1 MSLSQMFDKMIVDG
15 ITERMKR
22 DKEYKKNII
31 TIEIHR
37 DDIQAELGY
46 EFTDERWDEFK
57 DYHEDHINDNNCYA
71 EDLTTEYF
79 IEPPE
84 SSFRYGEIGT
94 EYKYFEPEEYW
105 TNDNCEKEWEQDCR
119 REWLIEETEKLFAL
133 KIEKY
138 YLDAKYNPRTPIGE
152 KFANALY
159 DENFNG

>member
-1 MSLSQMFDKMIVDG
+1 MSLSQMFDIAIV
-15 ITERMKR
+15 ERMKR
-22 DKEYKKNII
+22 DEEYKKNTI

-46 EFTDERWDEFK
+46 EFTDDRWDEFK
-57 DYHEDHINDNNCYA
+57 DKNIVGV
-71 EDLTTEYF
+71 
-79 IEPPE
+79 
-84 SSFRYGEIGT
+84 R
-94 EYKYFEPEEYW
+94 KYFEPEEYW

-119 REWLIEETEKLFAL
+119 REWLIEGTEKLFAL

-159 DENFNG
+159 DENFN

>member
-1 MSLSQMFDKMIVDG
+1 MFDTMIVDG
-15 ITERMKR
+15 ITERMER
-22 DKEYKKNII
+22 DKEYEKNTI
-31 TIEIHR
+31 TIQIHR

-57 DYHEDHINDNNCYA
+57 YRSEDHINDYNCYA

-79 IEPPE
+79 IEPQE
-84 SSFRYGEIGT
+84 ASFRCFEGADIAER
-94 EYKYFEPEEYW
+94 KCFEPEEYW

-119 REWLIEETEKLFAL
+119 REWLIKRTEKLFAL

-159 DENFNG
+159 DENFN